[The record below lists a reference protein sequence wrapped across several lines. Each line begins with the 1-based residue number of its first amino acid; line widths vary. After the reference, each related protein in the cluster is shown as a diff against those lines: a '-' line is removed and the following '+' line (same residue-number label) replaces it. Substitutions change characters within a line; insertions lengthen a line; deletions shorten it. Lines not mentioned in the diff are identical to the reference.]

1 MGRNTYGMGSVRQ
14 RANGRWEGT
23 VSLGYDA
30 NGKRI
35 RKSVSAATREQAIME
50 MALARQHTPSPDT
63 LTVGML
69 LDVHARRLD
78 AAVSAGSITPETRD
92 TWRYATARCDPIKDT
107 LVSLVTPAWIEDWS
121 SSLTGSSSTRRNG
134 PSGGR
139 AAVVARDWRI
149 MADHRL

>member
-78 AAVSAGSITPETRD
+78 AAVSAGSITP
-92 TWRYATARCDPIKDT
+92 ARPFGRAGC
-107 LVSLVTPAWIEDWS
+107 
-121 SSLTGSSSTRRNG
+121 GSS
-134 PSGGR
+134 P
-139 AAVVARDWRI
+139 
-149 MADHRL
+149 